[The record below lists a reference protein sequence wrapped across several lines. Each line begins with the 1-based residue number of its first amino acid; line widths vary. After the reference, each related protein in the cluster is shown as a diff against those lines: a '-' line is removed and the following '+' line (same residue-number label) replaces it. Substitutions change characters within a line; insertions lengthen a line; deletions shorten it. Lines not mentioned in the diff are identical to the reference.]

1 MKWVVSFI
9 LSFFLNLAL
18 GVALAVSTYESTK
31 LKDKNEVLNEMYWDF
46 EMEKREVSEE
56 YQKLQAKLQK
66 SEAAVDRLK
75 ILLRSEA
82 AKPKHGAKTGEELKV
97 EAK

>member
-56 YQKLQAKLQK
+56 YQKLQK

-75 ILLRSEA
+75 SLLRSGA
-82 AKPKHGAKTGEELKV
+82 TMPKHGGKTSAELKA
-97 EAK
+97 EGK

>member
-1 MKWVVSFI
+1 MKWVVCFI

-66 SEAAVDRLK
+66 SEAAVGRLK
-75 ILLRSEA
+75 SLLRSEA
-82 AKPKHGAKTGEELKV
+82 TMPKHGGKTGEELKA
-97 EAK
+97 EGE

>member
-31 LKDKNEVLNEMYWDF
+31 LKDRNEVLNEMYWDF

-56 YQKLQAKLQK
+56 YQKLQK

-75 ILLRSEA
+75 SLLRSGA
-82 AKPKHGAKTGEELKV
+82 TMPKHGGKTSAELKA
-97 EAK
+97 EGK

>member
-56 YQKLQAKLQK
+56 YQKLQK

-75 ILLRSEA
+75 SLLRSGA
-82 AKPKHGAKTGEELKV
+82 TMPKHGGKTSAELKA
-97 EAK
+97 EGN

>member
-1 MKWVVSFI
+1 M
-9 LSFFLNLAL
+9 
-18 GVALAVSTYESTK
+18 AVSTYESTK

-75 ILLRSEA
+75 ILLRSAA
-82 AKPKHGAKTGEELKV
+82 AKPKHEAKTAEELKA
-97 EAK
+97 EGK

>member
-75 ILLRSEA
+75 SLLRSEA
-82 AKPKHGAKTGEELKV
+82 KMPKHGAKTGEELKA
-97 EAK
+97 EGK

>member
-66 SEAAVDRLK
+66 SEAAVGRLK
-75 ILLRSEA
+75 SLLRSEA
-82 AKPKHGAKTGEELKV
+82 TMPKQGGKTGEELKA
-97 EAK
+97 E

>member
-31 LKDKNEVLNEMYWDF
+31 LKDRNEVLNEMYWDF

-75 ILLRSEA
+75 SLLRSAA
-82 AKPKHGAKTGEELKV
+82 AKPKHGAKTAEELKA
-97 EAK
+97 ESN